1 MNGVV
6 AGWILSVALASPLLA
21 LAQTS
26 VPSSPGPIP
35 LPVIG
40 VVDVDQIQQES
51 LAAKAVRAQAVK
63 YRQEF
68 QQQDNAEEAA
78 LRATKQVIEQDS
90 KTLPPQE
97 LADKARAFDAS
108 VADYQ
113 RKELARRRAFE
124 KSFNLA
130 MGKVQQAMYDATRQV
145 AMSHGANVILPRGQV
160 LLFDDKMNLTKEI
173 IVLMDKALPGADF
186 PPPQIDLE
194 PLAPTSANLPV
205 AKKKN

>member
-1 MNGVV
+1 MNGRL
-6 AGWILSVALASPLLA
+6 AGWIISVALALPPMA
-21 LAQTS
+21 LAQTPIVS
-26 VPSSPGPIP
+26 GSSPIPPPI
-35 LPVIG
+35 IG
-40 VVDVDQIQQES
+40 VVDVDEIQQDS
-51 LAAKAVRAQAVK
+51 LAAKAVRTQAAK

-68 QQQDNAEEAA
+68 QQQGGAEEAA
-78 LRATKQVIEQDS
+78 LRATQQAIEQDR
-90 KTLPPQE
+90 KTLSPQE

-145 AMSHGANVILPRGQV
+145 ALAHGANVILPRGQV
-160 LLFDDKMNLTKEI
+160 LLFDPKMNLTKEI
-173 IVLMDKALPGADF
+173 IVLMDKALPGTDF

-194 PLAPTSANLPV
+194 PLTPTSANLPV
-205 AKKKN
+205 ARKKN